1 MSLLQEKVEVYG
13 FNLGETLVHDYTSY
27 RVLVNYAY
35 GARQGRWHSE
45 LSCSA
50 LPLALYGILGVG
62 ITPSPLLYRRFNTI
76 VDRYT
81 YITISS

>member
-35 GARQGRWHSE
+35 GARQGRQHKK
-45 LSCSA
+45 LSGSA
-50 LPLALYGILGVG
+50 LPLALYGIPAVSV
-62 ITPSPLLYRRFNTI
+62 TPPSLLYKAF
-76 VDRYT
+76 
-81 YITISS
+81 